1 MGNCCGCGPKKKDE
15 QKKKDEKAKEEKKSG
30 CGK

>member
-15 QKKKDEKAKEEKKSG
+15 QKKKDEKAKEKKKSG
-30 CGK
+30 CAK